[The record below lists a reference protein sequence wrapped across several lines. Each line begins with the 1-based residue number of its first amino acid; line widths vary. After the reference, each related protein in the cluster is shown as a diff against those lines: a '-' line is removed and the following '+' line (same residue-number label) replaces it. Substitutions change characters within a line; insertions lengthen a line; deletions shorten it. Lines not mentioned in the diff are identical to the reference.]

1 VVMPYACAKDTLISW
16 WWFSMLPLDSICL
29 GEGSVMGVEGKV
41 GSILASLGRLATGL
55 LLGSALAGSLAMA
68 TEPPAEPGESGPSDQ
83 QQADDVDRRVLERAR
98 KLLDQR
104 QPAQA
109 YELLTP
115 HEDDWSGDPEYDYLL
130 GTAAV
135 HSGRADD
142 AVMPLE
148 RAVAQNPGNSDA
160 RLALARAYY
169 HSGDPDLARIEL
181 EQLGLRSLPG
191 EPGAGARSR
200 TAAGRGEAGPRETA
214 FRYFVLLDVGY
225 DSNVNGATDD
235 DAFLGLAL
243 NNRNVETD
251 SAYAAVSNG
260 GILQVPLSSR
270 WDYNLRFNFMQRR
283 NLSAT
288 FANTDRAGLSNEF
301 TWRGDYTRLR
311 FGAGLHTTYLDSRA
325 PYDGDRAQSG
335 AVLDFGARWLLGN
348 SAWQI
353 GTDVVAAAL
362 RHNSRTRVLDVDQYL
377 SAFVLDYLGRDAG
390 PSFGL
395 ALIYG
400 EAQAKQSGSPY
411 GRDQYGVRL
420 TSGWPVGSPGRMYA
434 HIGVMESD
442 YDGRFFGESRDDT
455 EYSTGLSAVLQV
467 FPSRAWS
474 LIPHLTYIHNQSSV
488 SLYDYDRTE
497 IGLAIRWLSD

>member
-1 VVMPYACAKDTLISW
+1 MN
-16 WWFSMLPLDSICL
+16 
-29 GEGSVMGVEGKV
+29 GVEGKV
-41 GSILASLGRLATGL
+41 GKIRVTMCRLAAGL
-55 LLGSALAGSLAMA
+55 MLGAALAGSLALA
-68 TEPPAEPGESGPSDQ
+68 TEPPAEHENSGSSDQ
-83 QQADDVDRRVLERAR
+83 PQADTVDRRVLERAR

-109 YELLTP
+109 YEVLTP
-115 HEDDWSGDPEYDYLL
+115 HEGNWSGDPEYDHLL

-148 RAVAQNPGNSDA
+148 RAVAQDPGNRDA

-181 EQLGLRSLPG
+181 ERLGLRSLPG
-191 EPGAGARSR
+191 EPGADTQAH
-200 TAAGRGEAGPRETA
+200 AAAARGETGPRESA

-225 DSNVNGATDD
+225 DSNVNGATSD

-251 SAYAAVSNG
+251 SAYVAVSNG
-260 GILQVPLSSR
+260 GILQLPLSSR

-311 FGAGLHTTYLDSRA
+311 FGAGLHTAYLDSRA
-325 PYDGDRAQSG
+325 PYDGDRAQTG
-335 AVLDFGARWLLGN
+335 AVLDFGARWQMGD
-348 SAWQI
+348 SSWQI

-377 SAFVLDYLGRDAG
+377 SAFVLDYVGRDSG

-420 TSGWPVGSPGRMYA
+420 SSAWPVGSPGRMYA
-434 HIGVMESD
+434 HIGVMKSD
-442 YDGRFFGESRDDT
+442 YDGRFFGVSRDDT

-467 FPSRAWS
+467 FPSRKWS

-488 SLYDYDRTE
+488 ALYDYDRTE